1 MAGGHQFKRVSKMKL
16 TIYSPNTLAY
26 FRPGFVFWMSPTVEF
41 NHPKGTFFHR
51 SRALTEDPARRALM
65 EQKLERYSAMNIV
78 FRGFYWWFNI
88 DNYRANA
95 FEYAAYCSYHLF
107 EQAIAAMDDD
117 SWHKSY
123 AKTLGHMTI
132 SEERAQAI
140 ITDKLEGC
148 VSLKLYKRFL
158 PTLMDKL
165 HIFLPHDYR
174 QSENTHVDYD
184 AYLNLKAEKDL
195 SKIAKERR
203 VVPFERLPEELKE
216 QDESPQN
223 LDRWISQ
230 LESDRLYKKASLAYH
245 PDKSTCPREIFQA
258 FSAAYRELK
267 ESGFTSA
274 SEQEELQRQQNLS
287 PLLKRYVTYHTKD
300 RYILELYRQDEQELD
315 PPAADVAAREAA
327 REAEIAKSK
336 AREAEIAKSK
346 AKEAENQ
353 QFKEWADQARVHLA
367 QQEKELEQLK
377 IELEWRLLK
386 RMWERDKWHWEQAED
401 DRRRAIENKRPMK
414 PSTIALEKDYARRGL
429 PWPNEWDWL
438 FYERD
443 FEGFVNKWWPKRRE
457 DYRKT
462 YGVYDQKAT
471 IIQRFFKP
479 VSSKEADEQEQEAE
493 ATPPS
498 PSHI

>member
-1 MAGGHQFKRVSKMKL
+1 MKL
-16 TIYSPNTLAY
+16 AIYSPHTLAN
-26 FRPGFVFWMSPTVEF
+26 FRPGFFFWMSPTMEYEL
-41 NHPKGTFFHR
+41 PKGTFFHR
-51 SRALTEDPARRALM
+51 SRALTEDAARRALI
-65 EQKLERYSAMNIV
+65 EQKLERYSAMNVV

-107 EQAIAAMDDD
+107 EQAIATMDDD

-158 PTLMDKL
+158 PTLMDKI

-184 AYLNLKAEKDL
+184 AYLNLKAEKYL

-274 SEQEELQRQQNLS
+274 SEQEELQRQQSLS
-287 PLLKRYVTYHTKD
+287 PLLKRYVSFHMYKND
-300 RYILELYRQDEQELD
+300 ILEVYRQDEQERD
-315 PPAADVAAREAA
+315 PPAASVAA
-327 REAEIAKSK
+327 REAEIAESK
-336 AREAEIAKSK
+336 AREAEY
-346 AKEAENQ
+346 Q
-353 QFKEWADQARVHLA
+353 QFKARADQERFYLA
-367 QQEKELEQLK
+367 QRKKELEQRK
-377 IELEWRLLK
+377 INLEWRLLK
-386 RMWERDKWHWEQAED
+386 KRQLEEEKRIWEEADED
-401 DRRRAIENKRPMK
+401 RISAILNNRPMK
-414 PSTIALEKDYARRGL
+414 PSTIALEKHYTRRGL
-429 PWPNEWDWL
+429 PWPNVWDWL

-443 FEGFVNKWWPKRRE
+443 FEGFVIRWWPKRIE
-457 DYRKT
+457 DYRKK

-471 IIQRFFKP
+471 IIQRFFKQ
-479 VSSKEADEQEQEAE
+479 VSGKETEDQAQEAE
-493 ATPPS
+493 ASPPS
-498 PSHI
+498 PRPI